1 MPSTKVSFANY
12 GKTFQEKLCYL
23 VLDDR
28 VFSDRMQEV
37 LDVEFL
43 EFKYLQTF
51 VEKSFL
57 TSGNMVHIHQLKQ
70 LKQF

>member
-23 VLDDR
+23 ILDDR

-43 EFKYLQTF
+43 EFKY
-51 VEKSFL
+51 SRI
-57 TSGNMVHIHQLKQ
+57 SGIY
-70 LKQF
+70 